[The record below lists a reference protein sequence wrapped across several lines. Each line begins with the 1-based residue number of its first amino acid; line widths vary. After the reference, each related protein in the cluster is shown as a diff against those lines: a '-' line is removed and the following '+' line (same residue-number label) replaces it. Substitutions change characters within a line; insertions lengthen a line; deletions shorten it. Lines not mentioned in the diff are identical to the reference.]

1 MQRNLL
7 SAVSAAALSL
17 ALLGAAPAYPQD
29 DTTAR
34 GLAVLG
40 MQAPLD
46 TLSTEQV
53 GQIQNVL
60 SSTENDEVKR
70 QRIKEI
76 LGNEATATGRLGVG
90 QLQASVSSDLAA
102 LGIDTSGVNSLT
114 LTQLAEIEGAMST
127 NDPDDIKKAKV
138 GEIMGGEAINTG
150 RLGVTQL
157 RDSAAGDLAKLGVD
171 PDDID
176 ALTLSQLAQIENVVS
191 SGATDAEK
199 KAQVT
204 TILAQ

>member
-1 MQRNLL
+1 
-7 SAVSAAALSL
+7 
-17 ALLGAAPAYPQD
+17 
-29 DTTAR
+29 
-34 GLAVLG
+34 
-40 MQAPLD
+40 
-46 TLSTEQV
+46 
-53 GQIQNVL
+53 
-60 SSTENDEVKR
+60 
-70 QRIKEI
+70 
-76 LGNEATATGRLGVG
+76 
-90 QLQASVSSDLAA
+90 
-102 LGIDTSGVNSLT
+102 
-114 LTQLAEIEGAMST
+114 MST

-138 GEIMGGEAINTG
+138 GEIIGGEAINTG

-176 ALTLSQLAQIENVVS
+176 ALTLSQLAQIEHVVS